1 MRISI
6 SSFIYNQIGHFAAAA
21 EGICKAL
28 FLGGV
33 TRRFPT
39 LKFAFKEGGVGWAVN
54 LYCALYERW
63 HKRSLPMMEQVN
75 PANLDTE
82 LYRKLCAEYGGKF
95 TRGRLKGI
103 WFPRNSR
110 AVAAS
115 TRRIATNGV
124 IVESKL
130 ATTFTIDS
138 CRTSSLAARAT
149 TA

>member
-1 MRISI
+1 VWKKCVELGIAPNFHSFGLNWGMRISI

-95 TRGRLKGI
+95 TRGRLEGNLV
-103 WFPRNSR
+103 PSELEGSGGLDPAER
-110 AVAAS
+110 
-115 TRRIATNGV
+115 
-124 IVESKL
+124 
-130 ATTFTIDS
+130 D
-138 CRTSSLAARAT
+138 
-149 TA
+149 